1 MIHINTKDNEF
12 HILKDVNELKDLIV
26 EFMGDDA
33 GREVQELIDDADYNN
48 DRADSDLTSFES
60 SLQDISQLIEDL
72 IQYVINIKKL
82 DRGNILEKLEVIQK
96 IVFSQI

>member
-26 EFMGDDA
+26 EFMGDDV

-72 IQYVINIKKL
+72 IQYVININKEI
-82 DRGNILEKLEVIQK
+82 R
-96 IVFSQI
+96 